1 LAELASRFFATRG
14 PATLDDFAWWSGLT
28 KGDAKRGVESAGP
41 ALKHSLI
48 EARGHWFPAPA
59 RSGGRKS
66 TDVRLLPMYDEYFIG
81 LKDRGAMLARLRLS
95 GVEAKLDLFSNSLM
109 IDGQIVGGWK
119 RILRGKSMV
128 VEAKSV
134 TALDA
139 AENRAIA
146 RQVRRFAEFLELPVQ
161 LELTEGR
168 S

>member
-1 LAELASRFFATRG
+1 
-14 PATLDDFAWWSGLT
+14 
-28 KGDAKRGVESAGP
+28 
-41 ALKHSLI
+41 
-48 EARGHWFPAPA
+48 
-59 RSGGRKS
+59 
-66 TDVRLLPMYDEYFIG
+66 MYDEYFIG